1 MGENRS
7 VSHTPVMI
15 GTDAKTGKA
24 LNGIAHLRQSVT
36 DILSTPIGSRV
47 LRRTYGSQL
56 FQLIDK
62 PLNRSTVMDLIA
74 ATADALQRWEKRFKL
89 KQVTVASSR
98 PGAVTLDI
106 TGVYLPDGKVVTLA
120 GIEVT

>member
-1 MGENRS
+1 ML
-7 VSHTPVMI
+7 

-24 LNGIAHLRQSVT
+24 LTGIAHLRQSVA

-56 FQLIDK
+56 FQLIDS
-62 PLNRSTVMDLIA
+62 PMNRSTVMDLIA
-74 ATADALQRWEKRFKL
+74 ATADALQRWETRINL
-89 KQVTVASSR
+89 TQVTVASSR

-106 TGVYLPDGKVVTLA
+106 TGVYLPEGRVITLN
-120 GIEVT
+120 GIEVK

>member
-1 MGENRS
+1 
-7 VSHTPVMI
+7 MI

-24 LNGIAHLRQSVT
+24 LGGIAHLRQSVT
-36 DILSTPIGSRV
+36 DILSTPIGTRV
-47 LRRTYGSQL
+47 TRRTYGSQL

-89 KQVTVASSR
+89 KKVTVTSSR

-106 TGVYLPDGKVVTLA
+106 TGVYLPDGRLVTLQ
-120 GIEVT
+120 GIEVS

>member
-1 MGENRS
+1 
-7 VSHTPVMI
+7 MI